1 MLKTLL
7 NRLGL
12 RKVRHCGKE
21 LPPVDNM
28 EFYRF
33 LHADLSRFMVAAEE
47 NGKHELVV
55 SCQSVLSLIEQRIG
69 EAKQH
74 PRKFYQDEVLKYVN
88 EGAFLTTH

>member
-7 NRLGL
+7 NRLGF
-12 RKVRHCGKE
+12 RKVHYFGKE
-21 LPPVDNM
+21 LSPVENV

-33 LHADLSRFMVAAEE
+33 LHADLTRFMVAAEE

-55 SCQSVLSLIEQRIG
+55 SCQAVLSLINQRIR
-69 EAKQH
+69 EAERN